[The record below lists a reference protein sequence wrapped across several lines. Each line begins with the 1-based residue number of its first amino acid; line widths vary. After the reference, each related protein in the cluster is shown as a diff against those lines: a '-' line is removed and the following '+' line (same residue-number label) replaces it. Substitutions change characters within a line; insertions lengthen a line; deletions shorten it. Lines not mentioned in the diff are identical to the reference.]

1 MATLPLTVDKNDS
14 KPLWIQIRDQVI
26 NMIRCGELEPE
37 QKMPTV
43 RGLSEALD
51 VSPSVV
57 NQAYRYLK
65 ATGYLVA
72 RQGSGVSVRRR
83 TDNMRDEDFP
93 KAAKLINDFI
103 DAYMELGMPLDGVAD
118 AVSYAVAARTLDP
131 EGAGEV
137 MDLYLKQVEA
147 EERGQD

>member
-1 MATLPLTVDKNDS
+1 MAARPLSIDKNDPR
-14 KPLWIQIRDQVI
+14 PLWIQIRDQVI
-26 NMIRCGELEPE
+26 NMIRRGELEPE

-43 RGLSEALD
+43 RGLAEALD

-83 TDNMRDEDFP
+83 TDSMRDEDFP
-93 KAAKLINDFI
+93 QAAKLINDFI
-103 DAYMELGMPLDGVAD
+103 DAYMALGMPLDGVAD
-118 AVSYAVAARTLDP
+118 AVAYTVAARTLDP
-131 EGAGEV
+131 EGADSV
-137 MDLYLKQVEA
+137 MNLYLEQA
-147 EERGQD
+147 RQADGD

>member
-1 MATLPLTVDKNDS
+1 MATRPLSIDKNDPR
-14 KPLWIQIRDQVI
+14 PLWIQIRDQVV

-43 RGLSEALD
+43 RGLAEALD

-72 RQGSGVSVRRR
+72 RRGSGVSVRRR
-83 TDNMRDEDFP
+83 TDNMREEDFP
-93 KAAKLINDFI
+93 QAAKLVNDFI

-118 AVSYAVAARTLDP
+118 AVAYAVAARTLDP
-131 EGAGEV
+131 EGEAEV
-137 MDLYLKQVEA
+137 MSLYLKQAKA
-147 EERGQD
+147 EEHGQD